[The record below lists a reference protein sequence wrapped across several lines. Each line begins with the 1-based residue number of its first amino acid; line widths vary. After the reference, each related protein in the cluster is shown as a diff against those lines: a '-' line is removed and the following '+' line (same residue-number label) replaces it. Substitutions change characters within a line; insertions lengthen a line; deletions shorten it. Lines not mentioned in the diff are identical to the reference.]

1 VGDGRTF
8 DQAVRSLDRLIVEN
22 DRRLNP
28 LGSPDPGSPIRQA
41 YERIA
46 SGLVRPGSFSAAN
59 G

>member
-1 VGDGRTF
+1 MGDGRTF
-8 DQAVRSLDRLIVEN
+8 EQAVRSLDRLTREN

-28 LGSPDPGSPIRQA
+28 SGSPDPGSPIRQA

-46 SGLVRPGSFSAAN
+46 SGLHGPRSISAAN

>member
-1 VGDGRTF
+1 MGDGRTF
-8 DQAVRSLDRLIVEN
+8 EQAVRCLDRLTLEN

-46 SGLVRPGSFSAAN
+46 NGSVGARSLSAAN